1 MCDVALIYPYFM
13 PRGDKSLFRF
23 PPLGLGYIASY
34 LILHGINVK
43 IIDGTFQTERE
54 VIDQV
59 RLMKAHIIGI
69 QCILGTEKASL
80 RLAKA
85 LKLDNNLLI
94 AGGPQASVVPSMFLD
109 QFDLVVIG
117 EGEQTMLEIIDA
129 FNKKESYHSISGVAF
144 KEHDQAIYTSP
155 RKAIA
160 NLDSLPFPARNLY
173 TNEIY
178 KSMSKMR
185 YGYSITSM
193 IATRGC
199 PFDCDYC
206 SRAVSGN
213 DYHERSVGNV
223 VDEIEQILG
232 YGYDRIW
239 IADDAFTFK
248 KDYVISICNE
258 IIKRELR
265 FGWECLSRVDTFDE
279 EMAEIMKQAGCM
291 RIFFGIE
298 SGSDDILQI
307 MKKHITVKEATK
319 AIDTA
324 KKSGI
329 RVGAFFIIGYPG
341 ENDDTIL
348 QTIKY
353 SNSLPI
359 DHLSYTFPYPMPGT
373 GLYEKVRD
381 RLLAKYWNADANSVA
396 KHELMFKTDFSESKL
411 KFALFKGLTQFKMRK
426 CGFKYI
432 RLPYKVFEI
441 ATDIAFRMM
450 R

>member
-13 PRGDKSLFRF
+13 PKGNKSLFRF

-34 LILHGINVK
+34 LMQHGINVK
-43 IIDGTFQTERE
+43 IIDGTFQTENE
-54 VIDQV
+54 VIKKV
-59 RLMKAHIIGI
+59 RLMKTQIIGI

-85 LKLDNNLLI
+85 LKLDNNLII

-109 QFDLVVIG
+109 NFDLVVIG
-117 EGEQTMLEIIDA
+117 EGEQTMLEIIKA
-129 FNKKESYHSISGVAF
+129 FNQKESYHSIPGVAF
-144 KEHDQAIYTSP
+144 KENDQAIYTSS

-160 NLDSLPFPARNLY
+160 NLDSMPFPARSLY
-173 TNEIY
+173 PNEIY
-178 KSMSKMR
+178 KSMSKMK

-199 PFDCDYC
+199 PFSCDYC
-206 SRAVSGN
+206 SRAIAGN
-213 DYHERSVGNV
+213 EYQERSTNNV

-239 IADDAFTFK
+239 IADDVFTLR
-248 KDYVISICNE
+248 KDYVIGICNE
-258 IIKRELR
+258 IIKRSLN
-265 FGWECLSRVDTFDE
+265 FSWECLSRVDNFDLD
-279 EMAEIMKQAGCM
+279 MAEIMKKAGCA

-298 SGSDDILQI
+298 SGNDEVLQI
-307 MKKHITVKEATK
+307 MKKHITIKEATK
-319 AIDTA
+319 SIITA
-324 KKSGI
+324 KKVGL

-359 DHLSYTFPYPMPGT
+359 DYLSYTFPYPMPGT
-373 GLYEKVRD
+373 GLYEKVKD
-381 RLLAKYWNADANSVA
+381 RLLVRYWNADANEIA
-396 KHELMFKTDFSESKL
+396 KHKLMFKTDFSESKL

-426 CGFKYI
+426 RDFKHI
-432 RLPYKVFEI
+432 CLSYKIFER
-441 ATDIAFRMM
+441 ATDIAFRIM